1 MLTRLLPA
9 AAAVVFSASA
19 FAQTLSLGDAM
30 PTIGDDANWLQGSPV
45 SAWEE
50 GQIYV
55 LDFWATWCGPCIA
68 SIPHINELS
77 QKHAD
82 DGVNVIGMAIWPREG
97 MTPTDEYVQERGD
110 EMSYR
115 IAEDVGGKL
124 AERYMRATGSNG
136 IPTIMIVNRAGQLVW
151 KGHPMSGFDDALES
165 VIDGTFDLNAAK
177 KLAAIEKQ
185 GKEILA
191 TVREKQNAQDWDG
204 VVAGYRQVVELD
216 GFPFAAYYGYQAFTT
231 LASSERANSPEQAYT
246 YAGHLMERF
255 AGDEEVFS
263 HMAQFI
269 AEGPIADE
277 SRDLDLALKL
287 AETGVKNAPASEA
300 LPHAMLASVH
310 HARGEHAAAIKAQT
324 KAVEIATNEKADPR
338 MVKEFEAALDE
349 YKSHATN

>member
-68 SIPHINELS
+68 SIPHVNELS
-77 QKHAD
+77 QKHAP

-97 MTPTDEYVQERGD
+97 MIPTDKYVQDRGE

-115 IAEDVGGKL
+115 IAEDNDGKL
-124 AERYMRATGSNG
+124 AERYMKATGSNG
-136 IPTIMIVNRAGQLVW
+136 IPTIMIINRAGQLVW
-151 KGHPMSGFDDALES
+151 KGHPMSGFDEALEA
-165 VIDGTFDLNAAK
+165 VIDGTFDLDAAK
-177 KLAAIEKQ
+177 NLAAIEAK

-191 TVREKQNAQDWDG
+191 GARAKQAAGDWDG
-204 VVAGYRQVVELD
+204 VVAIYREVAAMK
-216 GFPFAAYYGYQAFTT
+216 GFPFAEYYGYQAFTT
-231 LASSERANSPEQAYT
+231 LANAERGNNPAEAYA
-246 YAGHLMERF
+246 YARELAKTF

-269 AEGPIADE
+269 AEGPIADDA
-277 SRDLDLALKL
+277 RDLDFALELAQ
-287 AETGVKNAPASEA
+287 TGVKNAPATEA
-300 LPHAMLASVH
+300 LPYAMLASVF
-310 HARGEHAAAIKAQT
+310 HARGEYDAAIMAQSKAI
-324 KAVEIATNEKADPR
+324 EIAKSESADPR
-338 MVKEFEAALDE
+338 MLKEYEAALDE
-349 YKSHATN
+349 YASHATN